1 VYLLVAFTATMIVS
15 PARLGGPEGGDAPL
29 SLVLLEGPIAIPPA
43 LFGVI
48 ALVAITNTA
57 LANLIMGSRVLY
69 GMAREGVM
77 PSIFGRAHRTRHTP
91 WVAIVFIALIMVGL
105 VSTGDVGDLAD
116 TTVVL
121 LLVFTVVNVAV
132 LVLKRDRV
140 EHDHFSAPSFIPV
153 ATIVV
158 TIVLLVQQEADIFLR
173 AAILLGF
180 GLLLY
185 IVNFAAKR
193 VLDRRNP
200 EVR

>member
-1 VYLLVAFTATMIVS
+1 
-15 PARLGGPEGGDAPL
+15 
-29 SLVLLEGPIAIPPA
+29 
-43 LFGVI
+43 
-48 ALVAITNTA
+48 
-57 LANLIMGSRVLY
+57 MGSRVLY

-77 PSIFGRAHRTRHTP
+77 PSIFGHAHRTRHTP
-91 WVAIVFIALIMVGL
+91 WVAIVFTALIMVGL

-121 LLVFTVVNVAV
+121 LLLVFTVVNVTV

-140 EHDHFSAPSFIPV
+140 DHDHFSAPSFIPII
-153 ATIVV
+153 AIVV

-173 AAILLGF
+173 AAILVGF

-193 VLDRRNP
+193 VLDHRNP
-200 EVR
+200 EAR